1 MIAKTIHLPAMKHM
15 VVFFTI
21 WSVLF
26 LIAVIP
32 TPALA
37 LQTHVAPEGLYVHQV
52 GHVLFAIAMLGFAF
66 RIRQSRLSKEKSW
79 RFMSTGAV
87 LFALWN
93 GWAFLGHILESLIP
107 LTHFSRGSA
116 GLKSILEVHSPVD
129 VLYYLF
135 KMDHFICFPALV
147 FIYIALRKM
156 TAQPAGSTGDED
168 NSS

>member
-1 MIAKTIHLPAMKHM
+1 MKKT
-15 VVFFTI
+15 VVFSAI
-21 WSVLF
+21 WSALLLV
-26 LIAVIP
+26 AVIP
-32 TPALA
+32 GPAHA
-37 LQTHVAPEGLYVHQV
+37 IQTHAAPEGLYVHQV

-79 RFMSTGAV
+79 RLMSTGAV

-93 GWAFLGHILESLIP
+93 GWAFFGHILESLIP
-107 LTHFSRGSA
+107 LTHFRRGSA
-116 GLKSILEVHSPVD
+116 GLKSILDVNSSID

-135 KMDHFICFPALV
+135 KMDHFICFPALL